1 MPNVLKT
8 NINSILAQVASNKTQ
23 RELTSSMEKLSTG
36 KRINKAGDDPAG
48 LLFLLNLLHKLQ
60 VPM

>member
-1 MPNVLKT
+1 MPNVLQT

-48 LLFLLNLLHKLQ
+48 
-60 VPM
+60 